1 MRLPLEHLA
10 PLFRRQ
16 RRLLARF
23 IVTALGRAGAALAV
37 ILLVR
42 NFLSATLGEPGGL
55 SHDIAT
61 ALGGPAALWIIAGLL
76 ILTYVVGSLFNY
88 DNQVVQ
94 QRIIKVIELGM
105 MERLI
110 RHILTLSVTFFDRQS
125 HGDIIQ
131 AIRQDVTHFRIL
143 VLSLAGLFF
152 EAALASAL
160 LVSAL
165 WISPGLT
172 LWALIVL
179 PAALFPIYLVARRTL
194 ARSYR
199 VRRTGYVLF
208 NMILQILQGIR
219 VIKAYQGGDREA
231 QDAVEKGRR
240 FFDELI
246 EMTRVSALA
255 QVALESMAGL
265 GIVVVIVVGGLQVM
279 QGTLGWPALLAFFMA
294 VRALH
299 GPLYNMNAHYVQI
312 QTSGASAE
320 RIAQLLNTRPEVVD
334 RPNALRLAAGPQ
346 RIVFQHV
353 GFAYDQRT
361 VLQDLSFEVAPG
373 ETLGIAGPS
382 GAGKTTL
389 LNLIVRF
396 YDPTS
401 GRILFDGRDAR
412 DYRLADVYDKFAIVT
427 QTPFLFA
434 TTVLENIRV
443 GRPTASDIEVEAAA
457 RAAEIHDEILAL
469 PDGYGTS
476 IGPAGRTLSTGQA
489 QRINVARAIL
499 KNAPLLLLDEATS
512 SLDSLSEANVQRA
525 IDRLVEGRTTFIVA
539 HRLSTLRGAS
549 RILVLEGG
557 RAVGLNSHEALL
569 RECGL
574 YRRMWET
581 QLLGEPAPPAS
592 RIESEIAVSD
602 LTQPELG
609 AFEIPRP
616 SPGPLATDAS

>member
-1 MRLPLEHLA
+1 
-10 PLFRRQ
+10 
-16 RRLLARF
+16 LARF
-23 IVTALGRAGAALAV
+23 LVTALGRAGSSLAV
-37 ILLVR
+37 ILLVKD
-42 NFLSATLGEPGGL
+42 FLSAALGEPGGL
-55 SHDIAT
+55 STHIAT
-61 ALGGPAALWIIAGLL
+61 MLGKPSALWIIAGLL
-76 ILTYVVGSLFNY
+76 ILTYVIGALLNY

-94 QRIIKVIELGM
+94 QRIVKVIELGM

-110 RHILTLSVTFFDRQS
+110 RHLLTLSVTFFDRQN

-131 AIRQDVTHFRIL
+131 AIRQDVTRFRFL
-143 VLSLAGLFF
+143 VLSLFGLFF
-152 EAALASAL
+152 DTALAAALLA
-160 LVSAL
+160 SAL
-165 WISPGLT
+165 WISPALT
-172 LWALIVL
+172 FWALIVL

-208 NMILQILQGIR
+208 NVILQILQGIR
-219 VIKAYQGGDREA
+219 VIKAYQGGDREVR
-231 QDAVEKGRR
+231 DAVEKGRQ
-240 FFDELI
+240 FFDEQI

-255 QVALESMAGL
+255 QVVLESMAGL
-265 GIVVVIVVGGLQVM
+265 GVVVVIVVGGFQVM
-279 QGTLGWPALLAFFMA
+279 QGTLGWPTLLAFFMA

-299 GPLYNMNAHYVQI
+299 GPLNKINLHYVEI
-312 QTSGASAE
+312 QTSGAAVD
-320 RIAQLLNTRPEVVD
+320 RIAQLLALRPEVVD
-334 RPNALRLAAGPQ
+334 RPNALRLAAVPQ

-353 GFAYDQRT
+353 GFAYDQRV

-401 GRILFDGRDAR
+401 GRILFDGQDAR
-412 DYRLADVYDKFAIVT
+412 DYRLADFYDKFAIVT
-427 QTPFLFA
+427 QIPFLFA
-434 TTVLENIRV
+434 TTVLENIRI
-443 GRPTASDIEVEAAA
+443 GRPGASDAEVAAAA
-457 RAAEIHDEILAL
+457 RAAEIHEEIAAL
-469 PDGYGTS
+469 PEGYDTAVGL
-476 IGPAGRTLSTGQA
+476 GGRTLSTGQA

-512 SLDSLSEANVQRA
+512 SLDSLSEAKVQRA
-525 IDRLVEGRTTFIVA
+525 VDRLVEGRTTFVVA

-549 RILVLEGG
+549 RILVLESG

-581 QLLGEPAPPAS
+581 QVLGEPTAS
-592 RIESEIAVSD
+592 RDESGIAMAD
-602 LTQPELG
+602 LAQPGSEV
-609 AFEIPRP
+609 FEVPQP
-616 SPGPLATDAS
+616 SPRGLLGDAS

>member
-1 MRLPLEHLA
+1 MRFPVEHLA
-10 PLFRRQ
+10 PLFRSQ

-23 IVTALGRAGAALAV
+23 IVTALGRAGASLAV

-42 NFLSATLGEPGGL
+42 NFLSAALGEAGGL
-55 SHDIAT
+55 SNDIAT

-76 ILTYVVGSLFNY
+76 ILTYVVGGLFNY

-110 RHILTLSVTFFDRQS
+110 RHLLTLSVTFFDRQS

-131 AIRQDVTHFRIL
+131 AIRQDVTHFRSL
-143 VLSLAGLFF
+143 VLSLVGLFF
-152 EAALASAL
+152 EATLASAL
-160 LVSAL
+160 LISAL
-165 WISPGLT
+165 WISPALT

-179 PAALFPIYLVARRTL
+179 PAALFPIYLIARRTL

-199 VRRTGYVLF
+199 VRKTGYVLF

-231 QDAVEKGRR
+231 QGAVEKGRR

-255 QVALESMAGL
+255 EVVLESLAGL
-265 GIVVVIVVGGLQVM
+265 GIVVVIVVGGFQVM

-299 GPLYNMNAHYVQI
+299 SPLYKMNAHYVQI

-320 RIAQLLNTRPEVVD
+320 RIAQLLDTRPEVVD

-401 GRILFDGRDAR
+401 GCILFDGRDAR

-443 GRPTASDIEVEAAA
+443 GRPTASDLEVEAAA
-457 RAAEIHDEILAL
+457 RAAEIHEEILAL

-476 IGPAGRTLSTGQA
+476 VGPAGRALSTGQA

-512 SLDSLSEANVQRA
+512 SLDSLSEAKVQRA

-557 RAVGLNSHEALL
+557 RAVGLSPHEALL

-581 QLLGEPAPPAS
+581 QLLGDPAPTAS
-592 RIESEIAVSD
+592 RVESVIALLD
-602 LTQPELG
+602 LTQPGLEE
-609 AFEIPRP
+609 FEIPRP
-616 SPGPLATDAS
+616 SPGRLAGGAS

>member
-1 MRLPLEHLA
+1 MRIPWEHLA
-10 PLFRRQ
+10 PLFRSQ
-16 RRLLARF
+16 RSLLARF
-23 IVTALGRAGAALAV
+23 IVTALGRAGSSLAV
-37 ILLVR
+37 ILLVKD
-42 NFLSATLGEPGGL
+42 FLSAALGEPGGL
-55 SHDIAT
+55 STHVAT
-61 ALGGPAALWIIAGLL
+61 VLGAPGALWVIAGLL
-76 ILTYVVGSLFNY
+76 ILTYVVGALLNY

-94 QRIIKVIELGM
+94 QRIVKVIELGL

-110 RHILTLSVTFFDRQS
+110 RHILTLSVTFFDRQN
-125 HGDIIQ
+125 HGDLIQ
-131 AIRQDVTHFRIL
+131 AIRQDVTRFRFL
-143 VLSLAGLFF
+143 VLSLFGLFF
-152 EAALASAL
+152 DTALAVAL
-160 LVSAL
+160 LTAAL
-165 WISPGLT
+165 WISPALT
-172 LWALIVL
+172 FWALIVL

-208 NMILQILQGIR
+208 NVILQILQGIR

-231 QDAVEKGRR
+231 RDAVEKGRQ
-240 FFDELI
+240 FFDEQI

-255 QVALESMAGL
+255 QVVLESMAGL
-265 GIVVVIVVGGLQVM
+265 GVVVVIVVGGFQVM
-279 QGTLGWPALLAFFMA
+279 QGTLGWPTLLAFFMA

-299 GPLYNMNAHYVQI
+299 GPLNKVNLHYVEI
-312 QTSGASAE
+312 QTSGAAVD
-320 RIAQLLNTRPEVVD
+320 RIAQLLDLRPEVVD
-334 RPNALRLAAGPQ
+334 RPNALRLAAVPQ

-412 DYRLADVYDKFAIVT
+412 DYRLADFYDKFAIVT

-434 TTVLENIRV
+434 TTVLENIRI
-443 GRPTASDIEVEAAA
+443 GRPGASDAEVEAAA
-457 RAAEIHDEILAL
+457 RAAEIDEEIVAL
-469 PDGYGTS
+469 PEGYDTAVGL
-476 IGPAGRTLSTGQA
+476 GGRTLSTGQA

-512 SLDSLSEANVQRA
+512 SLDSLSEAKVQRA
-525 IDRLVEGRTTFIVA
+525 IDLMVEGRTTFVVA

-549 RILVLEGG
+549 RILVLDSG

-569 RECGL
+569 RECDL
-574 YRRMWET
+574 YRRMWNT
-581 QLLGEPAPPAS
+581 QLLGEPTAS
-592 RIESEIAVSD
+592 GVDAGITLSD
-602 LTQPELG
+602 LAQPGLE
-609 AFEIPRP
+609 AFEVPRP
-616 SPGPLATDAS
+616 SPQRLLGDAS

>member
-1 MRLPLEHLA
+1 VMWDPHYLPS
-10 PLFRRQ
+10 
-16 RRLLARF
+16 
-23 IVTALGRAGAALAV
+23 ILGQNTNESVL
-37 ILLVR
+37 
-42 NFLSATLGEPGGL
+42 P
-55 SHDIAT
+55 
-61 ALGGPAALWIIAGLL
+61 WIGWA
-76 ILTYVVGSLFNY
+76 VVGAMTG
-88 DNQVVQ
+88 
-94 QRIIKVIELGM
+94 I
-105 MERLI
+105 
-110 RHILTLSVTFFDRQS
+110 
-125 HGDIIQ
+125 
-131 AIRQDVTHFRIL
+131 
-143 VLSLAGLFF
+143 
-152 EAALASAL
+152 
-160 LVSAL
+160 
-165 WISPGLT
+165 LT

-199 VRRTGYVLF
+199 VRKTGYVLF
-208 NMILQILQGIR
+208 NVILQILQGIR

-231 QDAVEKGRR
+231 RDAVEKGRQ
-240 FFDELI
+240 FFDEQI

-255 QVALESMAGL
+255 QVVLESMAGL
-265 GIVVVIVVGGLQVM
+265 GVVVVIVVGGFQVM
-279 QGTLGWPALLAFFMA
+279 QGTLGWPTLLAFFMA

-299 GPLYNMNAHYVQI
+299 GPLNKINLHYVEI
-312 QTSGASAE
+312 QTSGASAD
-320 RIAQLLNTRPEVVD
+320 RIAQLLDTRPEVVD

-361 VLQDLSFEVAPG
+361 VLQDLSFEVEPG

-401 GRILFDGRDAR
+401 GRVLFDGQDAQ
-412 DYRLADVYDKFAIVT
+412 DYRLADFYDKFAIVT

-434 TTVLENIRV
+434 TTVLENIRI
-443 GRPTASDIEVEAAA
+443 GRPAASDVEVEAAA
-457 RAAEIHDEILAL
+457 RAAEIHEEIVAL
-469 PDGYGTS
+469 PDGYDTAVGL
-476 IGPAGRTLSTGQA
+476 GGRTLSTGQA

-512 SLDSLSEANVQRA
+512 SLDSLSEAKVQRA
-525 IDRLVEGRTTFIVA
+525 IDRLVQGRTTFIVA

-549 RILVLEGG
+549 RILVLESG

-581 QLLGEPAPPAS
+581 QLLGEPTPTAS
-592 RIESEIAVSD
+592 RVESGIALSD
-602 LTQPELG
+602 LAQPGSE

-616 SPGPLATDAS
+616 SPRRLLGDAS

>member
-1 MRLPLEHLA
+1 MRIPWEHLA
-10 PLFRRQ
+10 PLFRSQ
-16 RRLLARF
+16 RSLLARF
-23 IVTALGRAGAALAV
+23 IVTALGRAGSSLAV
-37 ILLVR
+37 ILLVKD
-42 NFLSATLGEPGGL
+42 FLSAALGEPGGL
-55 SHDIAT
+55 STHVAT
-61 ALGGPAALWIIAGLL
+61 VLGARGALWIIAGLL
-76 ILTYVVGSLFNY
+76 ILTYVVGALLNY

-94 QRIIKVIELGM
+94 QRMIKVIELGM

-110 RHILTLSVTFFDRQS
+110 RHILTLSVTFFDRQN

-131 AIRQDVTHFRIL
+131 AIRQDVTRFRFL
-143 VLSLAGLFF
+143 VLSLFGLFF
-152 EAALASAL
+152 DTALAAALL
-160 LVSAL
+160 TSAL
-165 WISPGLT
+165 WISPALT
-172 LWALIVL
+172 FWALIVL

-208 NMILQILQGIR
+208 NVILQILQGIR

-231 QDAVEKGRR
+231 RDAVEKGRQ
-240 FFDELI
+240 FFDEQI

-255 QVALESMAGL
+255 QVVLESMAGL
-265 GIVVVIVVGGLQVM
+265 GVVVVVVVGGFQVM
-279 QGTLGWPALLAFFMA
+279 QGTVGWPTLLAFFMA

-299 GPLYNMNAHYVQI
+299 GPLNKINLHYVEI
-312 QTSGASAE
+312 QTSGAAVD
-320 RIAQLLNTRPEVVD
+320 RIAQLLDLRPEVVD
-334 RPNALRLAAGPQ
+334 RPNALRLAAVPQ
-346 RIVFQHV
+346 RIVFQRV

-373 ETLGIAGPS
+373 ETLGIVGPS

-412 DYRLADVYDKFAIVT
+412 DYRLADFYDKFAIVT

-434 TTVLENIRV
+434 TTVLENIRI
-443 GRPTASDIEVEAAA
+443 GRPGASDAEVEAAA
-457 RAAEIHDEILAL
+457 RAAEIHEEIVAL
-469 PDGYGTS
+469 PEGYDTAVGL
-476 IGPAGRTLSTGQA
+476 GGRTLSTGQA

-512 SLDSLSEANVQRA
+512 SLDSLSEAKVQRA
-525 IDRLVEGRTTFIVA
+525 IDLMVEGRTTFVVA

-549 RILVLEGG
+549 RILVLDSG

-569 RECGL
+569 RECDL
-574 YRRMWET
+574 YRRMWNT
-581 QLLGEPAPPAS
+581 QLLGEPTAS
-592 RIESEIAVSD
+592 GVDAGITLSD
-602 LTQPELG
+602 LAQPGLE
-609 AFEIPRP
+609 AFEVPRP
-616 SPGPLATDAS
+616 SPQRLLGDAS

>member
-1 MRLPLEHLA
+1 MRIPWEHLA
-10 PLFRRQ
+10 PLFRSQ
-16 RRLLARF
+16 RSLLARF
-23 IVTALGRAGAALAV
+23 IVTALGRAGSSLAV
-37 ILLVR
+37 ILLVKD
-42 NFLSATLGEPGGL
+42 FLSAALGEPGGL
-55 SHDIAT
+55 STHVAT
-61 ALGGPAALWIIAGLL
+61 VLGAPGALWVIAGLL
-76 ILTYVVGSLFNY
+76 ILTYVVGALLNY

-94 QRIIKVIELGM
+94 QRIVKVIELGL

-110 RHILTLSVTFFDRQS
+110 RHILTLSVTFFDRQN
-125 HGDIIQ
+125 HGDLIQ
-131 AIRQDVTHFRIL
+131 AIRQDVTRFRFL
-143 VLSLAGLFF
+143 VLSLFGLFF
-152 EAALASAL
+152 DTALAVAL
-160 LVSAL
+160 LTAAL
-165 WISPGLT
+165 WISPALT
-172 LWALIVL
+172 FWALIVL

-208 NMILQILQGIR
+208 NVILQILQGIR

-231 QDAVEKGRR
+231 RDAVEKGRQ
-240 FFDELI
+240 FFDEQI

-255 QVALESMAGL
+255 QVVLESMAGL
-265 GIVVVIVVGGLQVM
+265 GVVVVIVVGGFQVM
-279 QGTLGWPALLAFFMA
+279 QGTLGWPTLLAFFMA

-299 GPLYNMNAHYVQI
+299 GPLNKVNLHYVEI
-312 QTSGASAE
+312 QTSGAAVD
-320 RIAQLLNTRPEVVD
+320 RIAQLLDLRPEVVD
-334 RPNALRLAAGPQ
+334 RPNALRLAAVPQ

-412 DYRLADVYDKFAIVT
+412 DYRLADFYDKFAIVT

-434 TTVLENIRV
+434 TTVRENIRI
-443 GRPTASDIEVEAAA
+443 GRPRASDAEVEAAA
-457 RAAEIHDEILAL
+457 RAAEIHEEIVTL
-469 PDGYGTS
+469 PEGYDTAVGL
-476 IGPAGRTLSTGQA
+476 GGRTLSTGQA

-512 SLDSLSEANVQRA
+512 SLDSLSEAKVQRA
-525 IDRLVEGRTTFIVA
+525 IDRMVAGRTTFVVA

-549 RILVLEGG
+549 RILVLESG

-569 RECGL
+569 RECDL
-574 YRRMWET
+574 YRRMWDT
-581 QLLGEPAPPAS
+581 QLLGEPTAS
-592 RIESEIAVSD
+592 GVDAGIALSD
-602 LTQPELG
+602 LAQPGLE
-609 AFEIPRP
+609 AFEVPQP
-616 SPGPLATDAS
+616 SPQRLLGDAS